1 MVDAAVV
8 EVVRPFLDVA
18 GPDAAELEA
27 LDRDEQS
34 AELPNAPGAD
44 LGADLGT
51 DLGRGQEI
59 AGSDRQPDLD
69 GLGAT
74 TDLVRVYLREIGRR
88 KLLTAD
94 EEVDLARRIEVG
106 LFAAAKLAEPS
117 TIDIEWR
124 WDLAAL
130 ARDGELA
137 KVRIIEANLR
147 LVVSVAKRYVGR
159 GVPMLDLVQE
169 GNLGLIRAV
178 EKFDYAKGFKFST
191 YATWWIRQAI
201 SRALADQS
209 RTIRV
214 PIHVADAMNRV
225 LRAQRDLHQQL
236 GRAATPAEIA
246 EAVGLEVDRV
256 MEMLRI
262 AQEPVSLHTPIG
274 EKDGSELADLIE
286 DTDAVSLEEAAAHAM
301 LPVEL
306 DAAMAVLTERE
317 RAVMRMRYGLSD
329 GRPRTLEEVGQVFKI
344 TRERVRQIEARSLAK
359 LRRSPDF
366 RQLRDYLA

>member
-1 MVDAAVV
+1 MSDAAVV
-8 EVVRPFLDVA
+8 DVVLPSLFDVA
-18 GPDAAELEA
+18 EPDPAELEE
-27 LDRDEQS
+27 LDR
-34 AELPNAPGAD
+34 AEVTVEPSVIVVSDPKRED
-44 LGADLGT
+44 DP
-51 DLGRGQEI
+51 DD
-59 AGSDRQPDLD
+59 DRQPDLD

-94 EEVDLARRIEVG
+94 EEVDLARRVEVG

-117 TIDIEWR
+117 TIDTEWR
-124 WDLAAL
+124 WELAAL
-130 ARDGELA
+130 AKAGERA
-137 KVRIIEANLR
+137 KDQIIEANLR

-225 LRAQRDLHQQL
+225 LRSQRDLTQEL
-236 GRAATPAEIA
+236 GRTAKPAEIA
-246 EAVGLEVDRV
+246 DAVGIEEERV
-256 MEMLRI
+256 VEMLRI

-286 DTDAVSLEEAAAHAM
+286 DADAVSLEESAAHAM

-306 DAAMAVLTERE
+306 NAAMSVLTDRE
-317 RAVMRMRYGLSD
+317 RSVMRMRYGLSD
-329 GRPRTLEEVGQVFKI
+329 GRAHTLEEVGQVFGI

-359 LRRSPDF
+359 LRRAPDF
-366 RQLRDYLA
+366 NQLRDYLS

>member
-1 MVDAAVV
+1 MSDAAVV
-8 EVVRPFLDVA
+8 EVVLPPLFDVA
-18 GPDAAELEA
+18 EPDPSELEE
-27 LDRDEQS
+27 LDRAQES
-34 AELPNAPGAD
+34 AGPVLVVPDSQRGEDAD
-44 LGADLGT
+44 PEHL
-51 DLGRGQEI
+51 
-59 AGSDRQPDLD
+59 PDLD
-69 GLGAT
+69 SLGAT

-88 KLLTAD
+88 KLLTAG
-94 EEVDLARRIEVG
+94 EEVDLARRVEVG

-117 TIDIEWR
+117 TIDTEWR
-124 WDLAAL
+124 WELAAL
-130 ARDGELA
+130 ARAGERA
-137 KVRIIEANLR
+137 KEQIIEANLR

-225 LRAQRDLHQQL
+225 LRAQRDLLQQL
-236 GRAATPAEIA
+236 GRTAKPAEIA
-246 EAVGLEVDRV
+246 DMVGLEEERV
-256 MEMLRI
+256 VEMLRI

-286 DTDAVSLEEAAAHAM
+286 DTDAVSLEESAAHAM
-301 LPVEL
+301 LPDEL
-306 DAAMAVLTERE
+306 AAAMAVLTDRE

-329 GRPRTLEEVGQVFKI
+329 GRPHTLEEVGQVFGI

-366 RQLRDYLA
+366 RQLRDYLS

>member
-1 MVDAAVV
+1 MSDAAVV
-8 EVVRPFLDVA
+8 DVVLPPLFDVA
-18 GPDAAELEA
+18 EPDAAELEE
-27 LDRDEQS
+27 LDRAEDS
-34 AELPNAPGAD
+34 ADRAVLVVPD
-44 LGADLGT
+44 TQRDDT
-51 DLGRGQEI
+51 DAE
-59 AGSDRQPDLD
+59 RQPDLD
-69 GLGAT
+69 SLGAT

-88 KLLTAD
+88 KLLTAS
-94 EEVDLARRIEVG
+94 EEVDLARRVEVG

-117 TIDIEWR
+117 PIDTERR
-124 WDLAAL
+124 WELASLAL
-130 ARDGELA
+130 AGERA
-137 KVRIIEANLR
+137 KDQIIEANLR

-225 LRAQRDLHQQL
+225 LRAQRDLLQQL
-236 GRAATPAEIA
+236 GRSAKPAEIA
-246 EAVGLEVDRV
+246 EAVGLEKERV
-256 MEMLRI
+256 IEMLRI

-286 DTDAVSLEEAAAHAM
+286 DADAVSLEESAAHAM
-301 LPVEL
+301 LPDEL
-306 DAAMAVLTERE
+306 AAAMSVLTERE
-317 RAVMRMRYGLSD
+317 RAVMRMRYGLAD
-329 GRPRTLEEVGQVFKI
+329 GTPHTLEEVGQVFGI

-359 LRRSPDF
+359 LRRAPDF
-366 RQLRDYLA
+366 HQLREYLS

>member
-1 MVDAAVV
+1 MSDAAVV
-8 EVVRPFLDVA
+8 EVVLPPLFDVA
-18 GPDAAELEA
+18 EPDVAELEE
-27 LDRDEQS
+27 LDR
-34 AELPNAPGAD
+34 AEATEPTVLVLPDQPRNDDD
-44 LGADLGT
+44 L
-51 DLGRGQEI
+51 
-59 AGSDRQPDLD
+59 DRLPDLD
-69 GLGAT
+69 SSGGT

-94 EEVDLARRIEVG
+94 EEVDLARRVEVG
-106 LFAAAKLAEPS
+106 LFAAAKLEEPS
-117 TIDIEWR
+117 TIDTEGR
-124 WDLAAL
+124 WELAAL
-130 ARDGELA
+130 ARAGESA
-137 KVRIIEANLR
+137 KDQIIEANLR

-225 LRAQRDLHQQL
+225 LRAQRDLLQQL
-236 GRAATPAEIA
+236 GRAAKPAEIA
-246 EAVGLEVDRV
+246 DAVGLEEERV
-256 MEMLRI
+256 IEMLRI

-286 DTDAVSLEEAAAHAM
+286 DADAISLEESAAHSMLPDELAAAM
-301 LPVEL
+301 S
-306 DAAMAVLTERE
+306 VLTDRE
-317 RAVMRMRYGLSD
+317 RAVMRMRYGLAD
-329 GRPRTLEEVGQVFKI
+329 GRPHTLEEVGQVFGI

-359 LRRSPDF
+359 LRRAPDF
-366 RQLRDYLA
+366 IQLRDYLS